1 MDRANLTPL
10 AGFLAV
16 LAISS
21 STALAAPVNF
31 SGISAGLV
39 TTATGQDFP
48 YTIGS
53 GPATGTLNVR
63 YLSGDITTLTTGQ
76 SPDPTGFYVL
86 QSPALAP
93 VTFRFTLDGKRGLRV
108 NSNETLTARE
118 QNTFTLPAG
127 SPSWSIVAVSNA
139 TIASTS
145 DAVTFTG
152 TLESPPYGQFAIQTI
167 TQSFDFTVVNIP
179 GYPIYGSALSIDVVD
194 VATPVMRSSWGRVKQ
209 LFR

>member
-1 MDRANLTPL
+1 MRSRTFLSVSL
-10 AGFLAV
+10 ALLAFG
-16 LAISS
+16 SS
-21 STALAAPVNF
+21 NALAAPVNF
-31 SGISAGLV
+31 SGINAALV
-39 TTATGQDFP
+39 TSGTGQDFP

-53 GPATGTLNVR
+53 GPATGTLKVR
-63 YLSGDITTLTTGQ
+63 HLSGDITTLTTGQ
-76 SPDPTGFYVL
+76 SPDPTGFYVV

-93 VTFRFTLDGKRGLRV
+93 VTFRFTFDAPCYLQI

-127 SPSWSIVAVSNA
+127 SLGWSIVAVSNA
-139 TIASTS
+139 TIVSTS

-152 TLESPPYGQFAIQTI
+152 TLESPPYGQFAIRTI

-179 GYPIYGSALSIDVVD
+179 AYPVYGSGISIDVGDLV
-194 VATPVMRSSWGRVKQ
+194 TPVRRSSWGRIKR